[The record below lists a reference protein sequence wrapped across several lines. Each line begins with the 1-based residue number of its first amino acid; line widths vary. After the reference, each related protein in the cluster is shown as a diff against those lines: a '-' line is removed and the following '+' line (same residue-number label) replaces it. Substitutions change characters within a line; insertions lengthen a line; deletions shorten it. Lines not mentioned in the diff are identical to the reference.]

1 MLNNQVNFEF
11 IYKKEKK
18 EKKKKNQT
26 NKDLHHMMQFVCYT
40 SLRLY

>member
-11 IYKKEKK
+11 IYKK